1 MIGDFHDMV
10 YESVIS
16 KKDLLEY
23 GVEYSIGIFY
33 KDLSWAKSIYKILY
47 RKLNASIYTSR
58 NNMRDMDIVLYG
70 GIRYKFVNAT
80 ADDALGYRFNRVYI
94 QDGIS
99 QDIIDNIIMPS
110 LFNMDRV
117 IIVE

>member
-1 MIGDFHDMV
+1 MV

-47 RKLNASIYTSR
+47 KKLNASIYVRCPSSHQT
-58 NNMRDMDIVLYG
+58 VLE
-70 GIRYKFVNAT
+70 R
-80 ADDALGYRFNRVYI
+80 ALGANERKGNQTATV
-94 QDGIS
+94 
-99 QDIIDNIIMPS
+99 
-110 LFNMDRV
+110 LA
-117 IIVE
+117 

>member
-16 KKDLLEY
+16 KNDLLKY

-58 NNMRDMDIVLYG
+58 NHMHDMDIVLYG
-70 GIRYKFVNAT
+70 GIRYKFVNAL
-80 ADDALGYRFNRVYI
+80 ADDALGRRFNRIYVQYGI
-94 QDGIS
+94 AQDTIK
-99 QDIIDNIIMPS
+99 NIIMPS
-110 LFNMDRV
+110 IVNMDRV
-117 IIVE
+117 IIVD

>member
-1 MIGDFHDMV
+1 MV

-58 NNMRDMDIVLYG
+58 NHMNDMDIVLYG

-80 ADDALGYRFNRVYI
+80 TDDALGRRFNRIYVQY
-94 QDGIS
+94 GIS
-99 QDIIDNIIMPS
+99 QDIIKNVIMPS
-110 LFNMDRV
+110 IVNMDRV
-117 IIVE
+117 IIVD